1 MRSIR
6 TNFILFSAAIVGVV
20 LVLAGFIFL
29 ALFSQSLE
37 HRVHEELKNYINQL
51 AAEID
56 FTAEGQLI
64 PPSGLSDLR
73 FDHAY
78 SGLYWQIDDSEVGRQ
93 LRSKSLW
100 DTVLELPDDVHDVA
114 AVHRY
119 VLEGPE
125 NSKVIVHERSLVAAA
140 PNGARMLRLAAAMD
154 QSVIDN
160 ARDQFLVDMIPYLL
174 ALGGLLLLGTFL
186 QVKIGLRPLDR
197 VSIALDAIKDR
208 KAKKLEG
215 VFPAEIARLTDAM
228 NDLLASQK
236 DALERARK
244 RSGDLAHSLKT
255 PLTAIRTNGEKLILA
270 GDRPTG
276 QEIVDLSELMEAN
289 IRHELLRSKLT
300 PTPDARK
307 SDADVTQLTN
317 DIVRTL
323 KRVPS
328 SAELNWDLSLPNHGL
343 IAMDPHDLRELIG
356 NIVENASKWASSRVS
371 ITGSIQTSP
380 ASFLYTV
387 EDDGPGIDAG
397 KIASMM
403 ERGKRFDESIPGTGI
418 GLSIV
423 KEIAEI
429 YSIPVAI
436 HNRQS
441 SGLRLSL
448 NLPLVETFDTKIHTL
463 GKIAPI
469 HSCK

>member
-1 MRSIR
+1 M
-6 TNFILFSAAIVGVV
+6 LSAAIVGVV

-29 ALFSQSLE
+29 ALFSQNLE

-56 FTAEGQLI
+56 FTADGQLT
-64 PPSGLSDLR
+64 PPDGLSDLR

-100 DTVLELPDDVHDVA
+100 DTVLALPDDVHDVA
-114 AVHRY
+114 TIHRY
-119 VLEGPE
+119 ILEGPE

-140 PNGARMLRLAAAMD
+140 PGGARMLRLAAAMD
-154 QSVIDN
+154 QSVISD
-160 ARDQFLVDMIPYLL
+160 ARDKFLIDMVPYLL
-174 ALGGLLLLGTFL
+174 ALGSLLLLGTYL

-197 VSIALDAIKDR
+197 VSIALDDVKNR
-208 KAKKLEG
+208 KAKNLIG
-215 VFPAEIARLTDAM
+215 VFPSEIARLTEAM
-228 NDLLASQK
+228 NDLLASQQ
-236 DALERARK
+236 DALARARK

-255 PLTAIRTNGEKLILA
+255 PLTAIRSNGEKLIRE
-270 GDRPTG
+270 GDRSTG
-276 QEIVDLSELMEAN
+276 QEIVDLSELMESS

-307 SDADVTQLTN
+307 SDADVTKLTN
-317 DIVRTL
+317 AIVKTL
-323 KRVPS
+323 KRVPN
-328 SAELNWDLSLPNHGL
+328 SAKINWDVSLPDHTL

-356 NIVENASKWASSRVS
+356 NIVENASKWAMSNVT
-371 ITGSIQTSP
+371 ITGTVQTSP
-380 ASFLYTV
+380 SSFLFTV
-387 EDDGPGIDAG
+387 EDDGPGIETG
-397 KIASMM
+397 KIISMM

-429 YSIPVAI
+429 YSIPI
-436 HNRQS
+436 SIQNRQS
-441 SGLRLSL
+441 SGLRFSL
-448 NLPLVETFDTKIHTL
+448 NLPLTEIYNTKAQ
-463 GKIAPI
+463 K
-469 HSCK
+469 